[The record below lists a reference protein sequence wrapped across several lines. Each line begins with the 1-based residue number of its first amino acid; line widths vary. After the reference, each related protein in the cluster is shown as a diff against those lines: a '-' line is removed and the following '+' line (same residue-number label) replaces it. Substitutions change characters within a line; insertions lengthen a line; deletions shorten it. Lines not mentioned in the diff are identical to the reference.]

1 MDLCH
6 DRMTTMR
13 FQTRLL
19 ITYSLLIFLLVVA
32 LGIGFFLYSAR
43 LFEENA
49 RSNYSLVADKVLEQF
64 DNQFRSMEFLET
76 KLISDQ
82 AFKTSLDVLGSLDRN
97 NPLNDFDI
105 NDARRTLSFS
115 LIDYSTI
122 KNFYAVN
129 VFNHQGDFFSS
140 NYLDHSMV
148 PGVVD
153 IVKSLSWGP
162 RAQALSGKR
171 LLVPPYLDPW
181 NPRSPRRVYGLVRYM
196 PGSRGDLGF
205 IEVQNDATTL
215 DHLFQVPDPTFTR
228 VGAWTASGELFYA
241 SVPLNEAE
249 VRAYRDGQ
257 GVGAQGPAFP
267 HNRLTGRDELV
278 LRRTSVET
286 GVTLVLALDRAVLLS
301 PLWVTAGLTGW
312 MGLIILLVSMAYNW
326 YSSRQLTQPLRL
338 ITRRMEST
346 ELENLPHS
354 QPLDH
359 PNDEIM
365 ALNDTFQ
372 RLKGRLDDAI
382 HDEIRTRTLGVQT
395 QLDSLQ
401 AQVNPHFL
409 YNILTV
415 LANKGLEVGDKE
427 IGEICGGIASML
439 RYSTST
445 VDRTATLG
453 EEVGHMETYLGLMK
467 KRFEDRLTYSVE
479 VDPGL
484 FEATL
489 PRIVLQQVV
498 ENSINHGFR
507 TVSRPMVLSLRGWR
521 DGPRW
526 VLEFLD
532 NGQGFEPAELDRQT
546 AALAETARRLDEG
559 AWSEGLS
566 IGGLGLRN
574 TYGRLHLFFGGK
586 VEWTMAN
593 RPEGGA
599 RVTIAAPVLIPG
611 AQSA

>member
-1 MDLCH
+1 MDFCH
-6 DRMTTMR
+6 AKIPAMR

-19 ITYSLLIFLLVVA
+19 LTYSLLIFLLVVA

-76 KLISDQ
+76 KLISDL
-82 AFKTSLDVLGSLDRN
+82 AFKTSLDVLGSLDRT
-97 NPLNDFDI
+97 NPLNDYDL

-148 PGVVD
+148 PGVAD
-153 IVKSLSWGP
+153 IVRSLPWGP
-162 RAQALSGKR
+162 RVEALSGKR
-171 LLVPPYLDPW
+171 LLLPPYDDPW
-181 NPRSPRRVYGLVRYM
+181 NRISPRKVYGLVRYM

-215 DHLFQVPDPTFTR
+215 DHLFQVPDPRFTR
-228 VGAWTASGELFYA
+228 VGAWTASGELFYE
-241 SVPLNEAE
+241 SVPLKGPE

-257 GVGAQGPAFP
+257 GARTEESAFP
-267 HNRLTGRDELV
+267 HNMLTGRDELV

-312 MGLIILLVSMAYNW
+312 IGLIILLVSMAYNW

-338 ITRRMEST
+338 ISRRMEAT
-346 ELENLPHS
+346 ELENLPNA

-365 ALNDTFQ
+365 ALNDAFQ
-372 RLKGRLDDAI
+372 RLKERLDDAI

-445 VDRTATLG
+445 VDRSTTLG
-453 EEVGHMETYLGLMK
+453 DEVGHMETYLGLMK
-467 KRFEDRLTYSVE
+467 KRFEERLTYTVD
-479 VDPGL
+479 VDPSL

-489 PRIVLQQVV
+489 PRIVLQQIV

-507 TVSRPMVLSLRGWR
+507 TVARPMVLSLRGWR
-521 DGPRW
+521 EGDRW

-532 NGQGFEPAELDRQT
+532 NGQGFELAELEKQT

-559 AWSEGLS
+559 AWGEGLS

-574 TYGRLHLFFGGK
+574 TYGRLHLFFSGR
-586 VEWTMAN
+586 VEWTMEN

-599 RVTIAAPVLIPG
+599 RVRMAAPVLLPEVTR
-611 AQSA
+611 A